1 MIQEHLLDTAGAS
14 PGWVGGASPLP
25 SPGERITVRQEHL
38 LDTAGA
44 SPGWVGGG
52 LPPPLPGRE
61 DHGETGT
68 PAGHGGSVPGLGGWG
83 PPLSPPRERMTV
95 IQEHLLDTAG
105 ASPGW
110 VGGGLPPPLPG
121 REDHG
126 ETGTPA
132 GHGGSVPGL
141 GGWGPPLSPPR
152 ERVTGIQ
159 EHLLDTA
166 GASPGWVGGGLPPPL
181 PGRGSR

>member
-14 PGWVGGASPLP
+14 PGWVGGGIPPPLP

-52 LPPPLPGRE
+52 IPPPLSGRE
-61 DHGETGT
+61 DHGDTGT

-83 PPLSPPRERMTV
+83 
-95 IQEHLLDTAG
+95 
-105 ASPGW
+105 
-110 VGGGLPPPLPG
+110 LP
-121 REDHG
+121 
-126 ETGTPA
+126 
-132 GHGGSVPGL
+132 S
-141 GGWGPPLSPPR
+141 
-152 ERVTGIQ
+152 
-159 EHLLDTA
+159 
-166 GASPGWVGGGLPPPL
+166 PL

>member
-1 MIQEHLLDTAGAS
+1 MRQEHLLDTAGAS

-25 SPGERITVRQEHL
+25 SPGE
-38 LDTAGA
+38 
-44 SPGWVGGG
+44 
-52 LPPPLPGRE
+52 

-83 PPLSPPRERMTV
+83 LPSPLPGRGSRGYRNTCWTRRERPRAGWVGASPLPSPGERITV

-110 VGGGLPPPLPG
+110 VGGGLPSPLPG

-152 ERVTGIQ
+152 ERVTVIQ